1 VVSWKQLK
9 SINEVKVGRLKQEK
23 FRIKT
28 AAGRV
33 MQARSI
39 VEAGE
44 IRVK

>member
-1 VVSWKQLK
+1 LVSWKQLK

-33 MQARSI
+33 KQARPI

-44 IRVK
+44 TRVK